1 MSFGATFEGD
11 EPAPDDEPQVA
22 SSTHYLAQQ
31 RRRAFEQAWA
41 AHEAGEPNLCSYD
54 FIKEILADID
64 AGILTATEDQRAW
77 LATEALSSQDE
88 GSDEQRPVRGAPM
101 RGFFAP
107 RFAPTRARD
116 WRLDAHAANQA
127 RAAAQTVH
135 PDIGD
140 VNIVITLTDAAR
152 VFAYRGLNELS
163 RRLKILA
170 DRFEPI
176 R

>member
-31 RRRAFEQAWA
+31 RRTAFEQAWA
-41 AHEAGEPNLCSYD
+41 AHVAGEANLCSYD

-77 LATEALSSQDE
+77 LATEALSLQDE
-88 GSDEQRPVRGAPM
+88 GSDEQQPIW
-101 RGFFAP
+101 P
-107 RFAPTRARD
+107 RNRSRIFSRQPPRNP
-116 WRLDAHAANQA
+116 WLDAYAANQA
-127 RAAAQTVH
+127 RAAAGAAH
-135 PDIGD
+135 PGIGD
-140 VNIVITLTDAAR
+140 FNIVITLSDAVR
-152 VFAYRGLNELS
+152 VFVYRGLNALAD
-163 RRLKILA
+163 RLKIIA
-170 DRFEPI
+170 AERFTPN